1 MSHKPPKRLMPEVLP
16 DPLQQAGAGNPR
28 RRTVQRMQ
36 GLLALTAASAACSR
50 TPPADGLPTSPP
62 DKATAQNTSTSAPVQ
77 ASSPPV
83 IVPSARPPEPTGYA
97 VVDPMPPPARCAGFS
112 RTISVSSKWKDEHTL
127 ELTLSKSTMANAS
140 WDASRKPEV
149 YPPNAKIEKS
159 KLAATGGSFEILLPS
174 EATSLSLMV
183 GAICPEGKQRVS
195 IGVTG
200 AGGALGKDTKL
211 LITTAD
217 LGW

>member
-1 MSHKPPKRLMPEVLP
+1 
-16 DPLQQAGAGNPR
+16 
-28 RRTVQRMQ
+28 MQ
-36 GLLALTAASAACSR
+36 GLLALTAASAGIGACSR
-50 TPPADGLPTSPP
+50 TPPADGLPTSPS
-62 DKATAQNTSTSAPVQ
+62 DKTASQNTSTAAPVQ

-83 IVPSARPPEPTGYA
+83 VVASAQPSDVAASARPPVVPTARPPEPTGYA

-112 RTISVSSKWKDEHTL
+112 KTISVSSTWKNEHTL
-127 ELTLSKSTMANAS
+127 ELTLSKSSMANAS
-140 WDASRKPEV
+140 YDARRKPEV
-149 YPPNAKIEKS
+149 YPPNSTIEKNT
-159 KLAATGGSFEILLPS
+159 LTATGGSFEIQLPP

-200 AGGALGKDTKL
+200 QGAALGKGTKL
-211 LITTAD
+211 LITTSD